1 MVVVSNP
8 GGKKEDKRG
17 REACKGAESRGA
29 SETEGKRV

>member
-8 GGKKEDKRG
+8 GGKREDKRG
-17 REACKGAESRGA
+17 REARKGAESRGA